1 MSWEDYLL
9 GVSEAE
15 RQDSIANAE
24 ASQAISGIDA
34 NHENTTAAQRKR
46 TRMRNAA
53 RKANVH
59 PLVQS
64 IANTATRNY
73 QPSDAIAE
81 SEIRGAVGGWLPDED
96 EGVNVEPIIPQNN
109 YADLGGPINANE
121 PVYGLN
127 RIYREFSNPASVDD
141 THWLPGMS
149 RNDEIMYGLTNSL
162 ILTQKAAEQR
172 KEAELAE
179 AAKQKKDEV
188 GWGENFIRN
197 FSANTA
203 RAVAGL
209 QQAVAEN
216 TPFLNE
222 TELGQQLIWGADD
235 LRDLAGK
242 VGNTHVNYDTEM
254 DRQIGEHAT
263 NILQSVLQSLVT
275 GGNPYAMGAWEA
287 GNEYSDLREQGTSP
301 TASLIGSA
309 IGGATEGATEKIFG
323 INEGF
328 GQARNALLHG
338 TGTEALQGAGRGLV
352 KVGFGEL
359 PGETI
364 ATTVQTALPAILDP
378 HSNPVDMNQAFLD
391 TAIDTGG
398 QSAMWGIP
406 GAILGLSGHALA
418 RNRLRNQLNNRT
430 QTTQNNVEASDA
442 TLDDIAGAVA
452 NNNQTP
458 FDRALQETQ
467 PTVNKQGNVKFQGKQ
482 TQAQKRQLIDQ
493 HQSGGAMQYDADG
506 DITKI
511 DATLDDIAGA
521 VANDSNADGN
531 PPPAP
536 SAPIIDKKEEHKV
549 DEQLTKWE
557 DERTDSIAD
566 YGSTTK
572 PVEQTETKEEPVKQ
586 EQEEK
591 PEVLFSKQSPSEQ
604 KELNDFA
611 KTMKGIGEKGKDDGL
626 FQTQTSETKDEEE
639 LSKEMAP
646 RWDFAGFGRANYDVA
661 KSGAIAT
668 ADVINTNGEHAWIHA
683 YPENRSGKKT
693 LKIAVDASKLTSGKS
708 GASELVQFVLNMCHN
723 KGWQF
728 EVDRQGLTKIGRTR
742 AYEHLLSSALK
753 FGTTKHIS
761 PASNITDVNQVP
773 NGERHLNW
781 KEGDDAHNILQ
792 LLDVTNKNIR
802 EVLPEINDF
811 RYNLTS
817 GKYEKR
823 GKDGRFRNVKSVNG
837 NPIFPI
843 SETKQRLAQKAG
855 FGGNSI
861 KRAILVQTIK
871 QKILQENAKQS
882 ELLDEFATLAS
893 SSGLENVGLNG
904 IFYQKS
910 NNKTEQPTGKS
921 TVNQIQEAIASD
933 SVNKIAT
940 VVQSVSDLPENVR
953 NEASSNTEGVYISD
967 GRVFLV
973 ADNLTP
979 ERAVEVA
986 RHEVIGHYGIEKML
1000 GGELMDKT
1008 VNQVIDALA
1017 RGNKTL
1023 EETAKEVD
1031 KRQPGLSKEARA
1043 KEIIAMMAERNLH
1056 NNIVKRVLNAI
1067 RKFLSKMGLV
1077 KSDVTDAEIAGYL
1090 RDAREYLLQK
1100 NRDIISENTEQQVA
1114 YSKKSSET
1122 ENGLFDENEEKKIGD
1137 VPKVGEQIDSRQQD
1151 LKEQLGE
1158 EKYAEMQDHALQ
1170 KYQEARQNLI
1180 EKGGNATE
1188 EDIQRV
1194 QEAIQD
1200 CEHWGVTKDRRT
1212 ARQATGKTTQ
1222 ETAPATEEAE
1232 GQKPL
1237 NGQMDDV
1244 SDTTSQKKKGEASWK
1259 DAEETVSD
1267 NNGNEPPTGNNEP
1280 DPVIDRSPNQNAFE
1294 TPHETGLKKRWNDF
1308 IRAMQDR
1315 MIDLKRV
1322 QEAIRK
1328 AAGYDIADNANA
1340 YLAEEAYQPRLQE
1353 QHRQLREKFQNPI
1366 IRLIKKTGLSSN
1378 AVSRWLYARHV
1389 LLDNVN
1395 EKLQKRTGQADASG
1409 MTRAEAEKTYNEHK
1423 NNADMQ
1429 KIGKLM
1435 DDMHRHVLDM
1445 QMREGMIDKATYRN
1459 LVNAYD
1465 HYVPLRDVDEDF
1477 SHNTSTGFN
1486 LLGNEHQFR
1495 EGRNKEATANVI
1507 AQAFINTENAV
1518 RRIEK
1523 TRVTR
1528 ALLKQVQTYK
1538 NDNLWKDE
1546 VPQNGNQNPPENVL
1560 VVRDEKGVDH
1570 WITFNKADPMSMHI
1584 CEAFKN
1590 LDVANIPDVIQMFQK
1605 LNNYMGKWMTS
1616 KNPGF
1621 ILRNLFRDVQGALF
1635 NLTDTPLNGHQHQVL
1650 ANLPHAWVA
1659 MRNFMKNGTFANKDG
1674 EVSEYDKLCQEFIEN
1689 GGKTNFV
1696 DMPSNV
1702 VGRTEQIEEMLER
1715 LNSDGTDKAGLF
1727 SAMGKVIEDTN
1738 AIAENAVRLATY
1750 ITARQQGISI
1760 AKAISLAKNVSV
1772 NFGRRGTNTSWI
1784 SAFYLFGNASIQGTA
1799 RLVQAI
1805 AKSKTAKVVSGMMIG
1820 AGFLNRMLVQM
1831 MFGALNSGLDDDD
1844 PRISQFEKDNYW
1856 IIPYKFNSE
1865 VPDDFIKIPLPHGLR
1880 VFHMLGGYIAD
1891 LCFNHKAQKNWQAY
1905 GLNTIINM
1913 VNDFTPLGNGS
1924 ITQAFMPTFIQ
1935 PTVGAYENTS
1945 GLGGEIVQRGNPND
1959 PAYKNARWNTPK
1971 HYTWVS
1977 QLLNKITGGDDFH
1990 KGGINIQPNMI
2001 QHLIE
2006 SYVAPGPMTDIDKA
2020 LGGIE
2025 KVIDRMFNDKLN
2037 SRQRKEDE
2045 MTSKDIPFIGGFHG
2059 SPWHKWESYKD
2070 VLFDDNSKDEEEKE
2084 RSKSKVRQGWGY
2096 DYKYHEDEGAVLQDM
2111 IDGKIPMDEKRLV
2124 TDSGDGQ
2131 RQETLN
2137 GNDEILNGTLR
2148 VIDSANDSLYINTYE
2163 MSQPDIVKHIIMA
2176 KLRGVDVRIVVDS
2189 RQNHDKNSEIA
2200 LQLLKNA
2207 GCDVNETQAW
2217 NIDHDKVI
2225 VADRKTRQTGSF
2237 NFSNNAVMN
2246 NKENTVIDW
2255 NNSEE
2260 SEKTLRDGF
2269 GLAYHAS
2276 HQWEA
2281 KNNYDK
2287 ESGKAHKAPTKIDIE
2302 AARAAGDDVT
2312 EMERDKAL
2320 AKVERTHDRYARKRE
2335 EDALAGRKHKVT
2347 KGEAFDQR
2355 LDRILSHM

>member
-73 QPSDAIAE
+73 QASDAIAE
-81 SEIRGAVGGWLPDED
+81 NEIRSAVGGWLPDED
-96 EGVNVEPIIPQNN
+96 ESVNVEPIIPQNN
-109 YADLGGPINANE
+109 YADLGRPINANE

-127 RIYREFSNPASVDD
+127 RIYREFSNPVSIDD

-149 RNDEIMYGLTNSL
+149 RNDEIMYGLTNSP

-188 GWGENFIRN
+188 GWSENFIRN

-364 ATTVQTALPAILDP
+364 ATTVQTALPAVLDP

-442 TLDDIAGAVA
+442 TLNDIAGAVA

-458 FDRALQETQ
+458 FDRALRETQ
-467 PTVNKQGNVKFQGKQ
+467 PTVDKQGKQ
-482 TQAQKRQLIDQ
+482 TQTQKRQLIDR

-521 VANDSNADGN
+521 VANDGNADGN

-536 SAPIIDKKEEHKV
+536 SAPIIDKNEEHKV

-566 YGSTTK
+566 YGSAEKPIEIDKGTNRRAEQEMTEYRDSQQEESPNDTRTNLEKSQSTTVKTKQFKEWYGRDWERDSKRVGGILRQVLSGNTDIQGNEKERLDADPELRELSHKVSTLNDEISKEISKGNHNRASELRTELAKSLGRYNLLDFETGEPRVFYHGTKSDIAEFDLASKGKKDSGWLGRGIYLTSDVDVANHYSESKGSKTGQNVMPLFARMKK
-572 PVEQTETKEEPVKQ
+572 PYVTTMAEKNALAINNDEQAIKRTKELVEQGYDGVIAIEPWPDWYDSLEVVVFNPNDVKSAIGNNGNFDSNNNNI
-586 EQEEK
+586 
-591 PEVLFSKQSPSEQ
+591 LFSK
-604 KELNDFA
+604 
-611 KTMKGIGEKGKDDGL
+611 T
-626 FQTQTSETKDEEE
+626 
-639 LSKEMAP
+639 
-646 RWDFAGFGRANYDVA
+646 
-661 KSGAIAT
+661 
-668 ADVINTNGEHAWIHA
+668 
-683 YPENRSGKKT
+683 
-693 LKIAVDASKLTSGKS
+693 
-708 GASELVQFVLNMCHN
+708 
-723 KGWQF
+723 
-728 EVDRQGLTKIGRTR
+728 
-742 AYEHLLSSALK
+742 
-753 FGTTKHIS
+753 
-761 PASNITDVNQVP
+761 
-773 NGERHLNW
+773 
-781 KEGDDAHNILQ
+781 
-792 LLDVTNKNIR
+792 
-802 EVLPEINDF
+802 
-811 RYNLTS
+811 
-817 GKYEKR
+817 
-823 GKDGRFRNVKSVNG
+823 
-837 NPIFPI
+837 
-843 SETKQRLAQKAG
+843 
-855 FGGNSI
+855 
-861 KRAILVQTIK
+861 
-871 QKILQENAKQS
+871 ENAKQNS
-882 ELLDEFATLAS
+882 EGMTVEQVQQSISNDKAN
-893 SSGLENVGLNG
+893 ENAV
-904 IFYQKS
+904 
-910 NNKTEQPTGKS
+910 
-921 TVNQIQEAIASD
+921 
-933 SVNKIAT
+933 

-953 NEASSNTEGVYISD
+953 NEASSDTEGVYISD
-967 GRVFLV
+967 GRVYLV
-973 ADNLTP
+973 GDNLTP

-1244 SDTTSQKKKGEASWK
+1244 SDTTSQKKKGEASWQ

-1294 TPHETGLKKRWNDF
+1294 TPHETGLKKWWNDF

-1315 MIDLKRV
+1315 MIDLKKV
-1322 QEAIRK
+1322 QDAIIK

-1340 YLAEEAYQPRLQE
+1340 YLAEEAYQSRLQE
-1353 QHRQLREKFQNPI
+1353 QHRQLREKFQNPV

-1445 QMREGMIDKATYRN
+1445 QMREGMINKATYRN

-1486 LLGNEHQFR
+1486 LLGKEQKFR
-1495 EGRNKEATANVI
+1495 EGRTEAATANVI
-1507 AQAFINTENAV
+1507 AQSFINTENAV

-1590 LDVANIPDVIQMFQK
+1590 LDVANIRGVIQMFQK

-1715 LNSDGTDKAGLF
+1715 LNSDGADKAGLF

-1856 IIPYKFNSE
+1856 IIPYKFNSN

-2347 KGEAFDQR
+2347 KGEAFYQR

>member
-64 IANTATRNY
+64 IANTATRNF
-73 QPSDAIAE
+73 QPLGAIAE
-81 SEIRGAVGGWLPDED
+81 NEIRSAVGGWLPDED
-96 EGVNVEPIIPQNN
+96 ESVNVEPIIPQNN
-109 YADLGGPINANE
+109 YADLGRPINANE
-121 PVYGLN
+121 PVHGLN
-127 RIYREFSNPASVDD
+127 RIYREFSNPASIDD

-162 ILTQKAAEQR
+162 MLTEKAAEQR

-222 TELGQQLIWGADD
+222 TELGQQLVWGADD
-235 LRDLAGK
+235 IRDLARK
-242 VGNTHVNYDTEM
+242 VDNTHVTYDSEM

-338 TGTEALQGAGRGLV
+338 TGTEALQGAGRGLL

-442 TLDDIAGAVA
+442 TLNDIAGAVE
-452 NNNQTP
+452 NDDQTP

-467 PTVNKQGNVKFQGKQ
+467 PTVDKQGNVKFQGKQ
-482 TQAQKRQLIDQ
+482 TQTQKRQLIDQ

-506 DITKI
+506 NITKI
-511 DATLDDIAGA
+511 TPQQKQQQTNPLANSFETQDRYL
-521 VANDSNADGN
+521 NDSNDGGN
-531 PPPAP
+531 PPSAP
-536 SAPIIDKKEEHKV
+536 SAPVIDREEERRV
-549 DEQLTKWE
+549 DEQLAKWE

-566 YGSTTK
+566 YGSAEKPIKEWYGRDWERDSKRVGGILRQVLSGNTDIQGNEKERLDADPELRELSHKVSTLNDEISKEISKGNHNRASELRTELAKSLGRYNLLDFETGEPRVFYRTSDVDVANHYSESKGSKAGQNVMPLFARMKKPYVTTMAEK
-572 PVEQTETKEEPVKQ
+572 NALAINNDEQAIKRTKELVEQGYDGVIAIEPWPDWYDSLEVVVFNPNDVKSAIGNNGNFDSNNNNI
-586 EQEEK
+586 
-591 PEVLFSKQSPSEQ
+591 LFSK
-604 KELNDFA
+604 
-611 KTMKGIGEKGKDDGL
+611 T
-626 FQTQTSETKDEEE
+626 
-639 LSKEMAP
+639 
-646 RWDFAGFGRANYDVA
+646 
-661 KSGAIAT
+661 
-668 ADVINTNGEHAWIHA
+668 
-683 YPENRSGKKT
+683 
-693 LKIAVDASKLTSGKS
+693 
-708 GASELVQFVLNMCHN
+708 
-723 KGWQF
+723 
-728 EVDRQGLTKIGRTR
+728 
-742 AYEHLLSSALK
+742 
-753 FGTTKHIS
+753 
-761 PASNITDVNQVP
+761 
-773 NGERHLNW
+773 
-781 KEGDDAHNILQ
+781 
-792 LLDVTNKNIR
+792 
-802 EVLPEINDF
+802 
-811 RYNLTS
+811 
-817 GKYEKR
+817 
-823 GKDGRFRNVKSVNG
+823 
-837 NPIFPI
+837 
-843 SETKQRLAQKAG
+843 
-855 FGGNSI
+855 
-861 KRAILVQTIK
+861 
-871 QKILQENAKQS
+871 ENAKQNS
-882 ELLDEFATLAS
+882 E
-893 SSGLENVGLNG
+893 GM
-904 IFYQKS
+904 
-910 NNKTEQPTGKS
+910 
-921 TVNQIQEAIASD
+921 TVEQIQQSISNDKANENA
-933 SVNKIAT
+933 V

-953 NEASSNTEGVYISD
+953 NEASSDTEGVYISD
-967 GRVFLV
+967 GRVYLV
-973 ADNLTP
+973 ADKLTP

-1023 EETAKEVD
+1023 KELAKEVER
-1031 KRQPGLSKEARA
+1031 RQPDLSKEARA

-1056 NNIVKRVLNAI
+1056 NNIVRRVLNAI
-1067 RKFLSKMGLV
+1067 RKFLSKMGLM
-1077 KSDVTDAEIAGYL
+1077 KSDVTDAEIAGCL
-1090 RDAREYLLQK
+1090 REAREYLLQK

-1122 ENGLFDENEEKKIGD
+1122 ESGLFDENEEKKIGD
-1137 VPKVGEQIDSRQQD
+1137 VTKVGEQIDSRQQD

-1170 KYQEARQNLI
+1170 EYQEARQNLI

-1194 QEAIQD
+1194 QEAIQS

-1244 SDTTSQKKKGEASWK
+1244 TDAEESTNQEKKGEASWQDANENAQPK
-1259 DAEETVSD
+1259 SKAEEEAGSD
-1267 NNGNEPPTGNNEP
+1267 NNGNEPPNNNEP
-1280 DPVIDRSPNQNAFE
+1280 DPVIDRNPKQNAFE
-1294 TPHETGLKKRWNDF
+1294 TPHETGLKKWWNDF

-1322 QEAIRK
+1322 QDAITK

-1353 QHRQLREKFQNPI
+1353 QHRQLREKFQNHI

-1435 DDMHRHVLDM
+1435 DDMHHHVLDM

-1486 LLGNEHQFR
+1486 LLGKEQKFR
-1495 EGRNKEATANVI
+1495 EGRTETATANVI
-1507 AQAFINTENAV
+1507 AQSFINTENAV

-1528 ALLKQVQTYK
+1528 ALLKQVQIYK

-1590 LDVANIPDVIQMFQK
+1590 LDVANIPGVIQMFQK

-1702 VGRTEQIEEMLER
+1702 VGRTKQIEEMLER
-1715 LNSDGTDKAGLF
+1715 LNSDGADKAGLF

-1750 ITARQQGISI
+1750 ITSRQQGISI
-1760 AKAISLAKNVSV
+1760 AKAVSLAKNVSV
-1772 NFGRRGTNTSWI
+1772 NFGRRGANTSWI

-1831 MFGALNSGLDDDD
+1831 MFGALNGGLDDDD

-1856 IIPYKFNSE
+1856 IIPYKFNSK

-1935 PTVGAYENTS
+1935 PIVGAYENTS

-1990 KGGINIQPNMI
+1990 KGGVNIQPNMI

-2025 KVIDRMFNDKLN
+2025 KVIDRMFNDELN

-2070 VLFDDNSKDEEEKE
+2070 VLFDDNSKDKEEKE
-2084 RSKSKVRQGWGY
+2084 RSKSRVRQGWGY

-2124 TDSGDGQ
+2124 TDSGDGL

-2163 MSQPDIVKHIIMA
+2163 LSQPDIVKHIIMA

-2217 NIDHDKVI
+2217 SIDHDKVI

-2237 NFSNNAVMN
+2237 NFSDNAVMN

-2255 NNSEE
+2255 NNTEE

-2287 ESGKAHKAPTKIDIE
+2287 KSGKANKAPTKIDIE

-2312 EMERDKAL
+2312 EMERDRAL
-2320 AKVERTHDRYARKRE
+2320 AKFERTHDRYARKRE

-2355 LDRILSHM
+2355 LDRILSRMR